1 MESNVAQLL
10 GVAAE
15 REPER
20 IALVEA
26 TSGRRVT
33 WRELDTL
40 VDAVAHGLSTL
51 GMVAGHRVAIA
62 VGNRIEFVAAYL
74 GALRA
79 RLVAVPVNPRSATGE
94 LVRMIADSGARMV
107 FADAETVET
116 VRAAVGGLTA
126 ALDGADEETR
136 SRASRPHVVA
146 IDVAAKTGEHAWADL
161 VAETGR
167 PTPAPDDPE
176 ALAVLLYTSGTS
188 GRPRAAMLSHRALLA
203 NIRQVARVDPPMI
216 HGNDVVFGVLP
227 LFHVYGLNAVLGQLL
242 SHQAR
247 MVLVEG
253 FDPEGALDIIEDE
266 AVTVLPVAPPV
277 FAYWRAIEH
286 LKDRLGPLRLA
297 LSGSA
302 PLSVDLI
309 EWFTGAT
316 GIAVHQGYGLTEA
329 APVVTST
336 LCSKQMQPGSVG
348 AALPGVEIRLVD
360 EQGRVPEGDDPGEIW
375 IRGENLFSG
384 SWPDGSDGP
393 DDEGW
398 YATGDVGFLDPS
410 GDLFLVD
417 RLKELVIVSGFN
429 VYPSEVEEV
438 IAEVAE
444 VAEVA
449 VIGVADERT
458 GEAVVAYV
466 KVRAGTD
473 RGLVPTLVQ
482 EQCVR
487 RLARFKQ
494 PTVIHVVDELPYT
507 VTGKVQKGRLRAT
520 ERRRSLGLLE

>member
-74 GALRA
+74 GSLRA

-116 VRAAVGGLTA
+116 VRAAVGGLTE
-126 ALDGADEETR
+126 ALEGADEETR

-146 IDVAAKTGEHAWADL
+146 IDVAAKAGEHAWADL

-203 NIRQVARVDPPMI
+203 NIRQVAQVDPPMI

-227 LFHVYGLNAVLGQLL
+227 LFHVYGLNAVLGVVMRHRAKLVL
-242 SHQAR
+242 TAR
-247 MVLVEG
+247 FEPQG
-253 FDPEGALDIIEDE
+253 TLDLIEDE
-266 AVTVLPVAPPV
+266 ACSVVPVAPPV
-277 FAYWRAIEH
+277 FAYWRDVDQ
-286 LKDRLGPLRLA
+286 LKERLGPVRLV

-302 PLSVDLI
+302 PRCPASRSGSSTRPAARPRVR
-309 EWFTGAT
+309 TPARSRSRARTCSAAT
-316 GIAVHQGYGLTEA
+316 GPT
-329 APVVTST
+329 
-336 LCSKQMQPGSVG
+336 
-348 AALPGVEIRLVD
+348 
-360 EQGRVPEGDDPGEIW
+360 VP
-375 IRGENLFSG
+375 S
-384 SWPDGSDGP
+384 
-393 DDEGW
+393 
-398 YATGDVGFLDPS
+398 
-410 GDLFLVD
+410 
-417 RLKELVIVSGFN
+417 
-429 VYPSEVEEV
+429 
-438 IAEVAE
+438 
-444 VAEVA
+444 
-449 VIGVADERT
+449 
-458 GEAVVAYV
+458 
-466 KVRAGTD
+466 
-473 RGLVPTLVQ
+473 VPT
-482 EQCVR
+482 R
-487 RLARFKQ
+487 TAGGRPATSASST
-494 PTVIHVVDELPYT
+494 PA
-507 VTGKVQKGRLRAT
+507 VTCSSSTGS
-520 ERRRSLGLLE
+520 RSW